1 MAIKQAEQRITALY
15 ERLSRDDELAGESN
29 SISNQ
34 KSLLLS
40 YATQHGFSNC
50 VHYTDDGWSGGNF
63 DRPAWKQLVGDIEE
77 GKVAAVLV
85 KDMSRLGREYLQTG
99 YYTEVFFR
107 QHNIRFIAIANN
119 IDSED
124 QNSNEFTPFLNIM
137 NEWYLRD
144 QSRKTRTAFQ
154 QKGRSGEA
162 CHQCADLWIHP
173 RSGGQGSLADRR
185 RSRAGHSPDL
195 SAQH

>member
-119 IDSED
+119 IGSED

-154 QKGRSGEA
+154 QKGRSGKPVTNAPIYGFIRDPEDKD
-162 CHQCADLWIHP
+162 H
-173 RSGGQGSLADRR
+173 
-185 RSRAGHSPDL
+185 
-195 SAQH
+195 